1 MACFILVPGAWH
13 GAWCW
18 ERVVPMLEAAGHR
31 ALAPEL
37 IGMGSDRARAAEGSL
52 ARWADQL
59 AAIVTAEPGPVILA
73 GHSRGGAVISEVAE
87 RVPERIE
94 RLVYIAALLLPAGM
108 AVRDLL
114 RGVEGAARTAI
125 VRHDDGTC
133 TVDPADAI
141 AAAYNTTAPDPAT
154 RAVARLGPEPR
165 IALTTPVQVTAERF
179 GRVPRAYVACRHD
192 RTIPLAAQQAM
203 QAVWPCDPAIVLD
216 CDHAPFYS
224 APEALVA
231 ALLALTDHSDGPAR

>member
-18 ERVVPMLEAAGHR
+18 ERVVPLLEAAGHR
-31 ALAPEL
+31 AQAPEL
-37 IGMGSDRARAAEGSL
+37 IGMGSDRARAAEGNL

-87 RVPERIE
+87 RVPDRIE

-114 RGVEGAARTAI
+114 RGVEGAVPTAI

-133 TVDPADAI
+133 TVNPDDAI
-141 AAAYNTTAPDPAT
+141 AAAYNTTAPDLAA
-154 RAVARLGPEPR
+154 RAVIRLGPEPR
-165 IALTTPVQVTAERF
+165 VALTTPVQVTAERF
-179 GRVPRAYVACRHD
+179 GWVPRAFIACRHD
-192 RTIPLAAQQAM
+192 RTIPLATQLAM
-203 QAVWPCDPAIVLD
+203 QAAWPCDPAVVLE

-224 APEALVA
+224 DPDALAA
-231 ALLALTDHSDGPAR
+231 ALLGLVQ

>member
-18 ERVVPMLEAAGHR
+18 ERVVPLLEAAGHR

-37 IGMGSDRARAAEGSL
+37 IGMGADRARASEGSL

-87 RVPERIE
+87 RVPERID
-94 RLVYIAALLLPAGM
+94 RLVYIAALLLPGGK

-114 RGVEGAARTAI
+114 HGVEGAERTAI

-133 TVDPADAI
+133 TVDPGDAR
-141 AAAYNTTAPDPAT
+141 AAAYNTTPPDWAA
-154 RAVARLGPEPR
+154 RAIARLGPEPR

-179 GRVPRAYVACRHD
+179 GQVPRAYIACRHD
-192 RTIPLAAQQAM
+192 RTVPLATQLAM
-203 QAVWPCDPAIVLD
+203 QADWPCDPAVVLE

-224 APEALVA
+224 APDALAA
-231 ALLALTDHSDGPAR
+231 ALLGLVR